1 MKKLLENKTFQIIYT
16 IIKVFVVA
24 MLSIY
29 LLFVVVQR
37 FTNNSSILGYR
48 VFTVATGSMEPVYN
62 INDVILVKD
71 VDVST
76 LKKGDDIAYLGNR
89 DAVKGL
95 IVTHRIIRMETFADG
110 KVHYTLK
117 GVNNKY
123 EDPSITADQI
133 LGKVV
138 GKLPVVNFINHVVK
152 NIYGFFFLVFCP
164 LVLVIFLEIA
174 DTIIDMKLEKNEIR
188 LIEKEDKKSKKKK
201 SSKRDSE
208 VVDDEKNVDTTKDKD
223 DEVETDIDKATEVGE
238 TDKADKTDV
247 DTDVLDSDIEVIDDN
262 HVLYSEVDVVS
273 RYDVDREDIVEDLES
288 LEDINIEKNVG
299 DKDAEEEEVI

>member
-16 IIKVFVVA
+16 IIKIFVVA

-29 LLFVVVQR
+29 LLFVIVQR

-48 VFTVATGSMEPVYN
+48 VFTIATGSMEPVYN

-71 VDVST
+71 TDPST

-95 IVTHRIIRMETFADG
+95 IVTHRIIRIKTFSDG

-123 EDPSITADQI
+123 EDPSITEDQI

-188 LIEKEDKKSKKKK
+188 LIEKEDKKSKKKNK
-201 SSKRDSE
+201 KENISNNE
-208 VVDDEKNVDTTKDKD
+208 ELDE
-223 DEVETDIDKATEVGE
+223 
-238 TDKADKTDV
+238 DV
-247 DTDVLDSDIEVIDDN
+247 DTDTSVLDSDVEVIDDD

-273 RYDVDREDIVEDLES
+273 GYSNTNNDEELVEDLES

-299 DKDAEEEEVI
+299 DGDAEEEEVI

>member
-16 IIKVFVVA
+16 IIKIFVVA

-29 LLFVVVQR
+29 LLFVIVQR

-48 VFTVATGSMEPVYN
+48 VFTIATGSMEPVYN

-71 VDVST
+71 TDPST

-95 IVTHRIIRMETFADG
+95 IVTHRIIRIETFNDG

-123 EDPSITADQI
+123 EDPSITEDQI

-188 LIEKEDKKSKKKK
+188 LIEKEDKKSKKKNK
-201 SSKRDSE
+201 KENISNNE
-208 VVDDEKNVDTTKDKD
+208 ELDE
-223 DEVETDIDKATEVGE
+223 
-238 TDKADKTDV
+238 DV
-247 DTDVLDSDIEVIDDN
+247 DTDPSVLDSDVEVIDDD

-273 RYDVDREDIVEDLES
+273 GYSNTNNDEELVEDLES

-299 DKDAEEEEVI
+299 DGDAEEEEVI

>member
-16 IIKVFVVA
+16 IIKIFVVA

-29 LLFVVVQR
+29 LLFVIVQR

-48 VFTVATGSMEPVYN
+48 VFTIATGSMEPVYN

-71 VDVST
+71 TDPST

-95 IVTHRIIRMETFADG
+95 IVTHRIIRIETFSDG

-123 EDPSITADQI
+123 EDPSITEDQI

-188 LIEKEDKKSKKKK
+188 LIEKEDKKKNKKEK
-201 SSKRDSE
+201 SSNNE
-208 VVDDEKNVDTTKDKD
+208 ELDE
-223 DEVETDIDKATEVGE
+223 
-238 TDKADKTDV
+238 DV
-247 DTDVLDSDIEVIDDN
+247 DTDTSVLDSDVEVIDDDQ
-262 HVLYSEVDVVS
+262 VLYSEVDVVS
-273 RYDVDREDIVEDLES
+273 GYSNTNNDEELVEDLES

-299 DKDAEEEEVI
+299 DGDAEEEEVI

>member
-16 IIKVFVVA
+16 IIKIFVVA

-29 LLFVVVQR
+29 LLFVIVQR

-48 VFTVATGSMEPVYN
+48 VFTIATGSMEPVYN

-71 VDVST
+71 TDPST

-95 IVTHRIIRMETFADG
+95 IVTHRIIRIETFSDG

-123 EDPSITADQI
+123 EDPSITEDQI

-188 LIEKEDKKSKKKK
+188 LIEKEDKKSKKKNK
-201 SSKRDSE
+201 KENISNNE
-208 VVDDEKNVDTTKDKD
+208 ELDE
-223 DEVETDIDKATEVGE
+223 
-238 TDKADKTDV
+238 DV
-247 DTDVLDSDIEVIDDN
+247 DTDTSVLDSDVEVLDDD

-273 RYDVDREDIVEDLES
+273 GYSNTNNDEELVEDLES

-299 DKDAEEEEVI
+299 DGDAEEEEVI

>member
-16 IIKVFVVA
+16 IIKIFVVA

-29 LLFVVVQR
+29 LLFVIVQR

-48 VFTVATGSMEPVYN
+48 VFTIATGSMEPVYN

-71 VDVST
+71 TDPST

-95 IVTHRIIRMETFADG
+95 IVTHRIIRIETFSDG

-123 EDPSITADQI
+123 EDPSITEDQI

-188 LIEKEDKKSKKKK
+188 LIEKEDKKSKKKNK
-201 SSKRDSE
+201 KENISNNE
-208 VVDDEKNVDTTKDKD
+208 ELDE
-223 DEVETDIDKATEVGE
+223 
-238 TDKADKTDV
+238 DV
-247 DTDVLDSDIEVIDDN
+247 DTDTSVLDSDVEVIDDD

-273 RYDVDREDIVEDLES
+273 GYSNTNNDEELVEDLES

-299 DKDAEEEEVI
+299 DGDVEEEEVI

>member
-16 IIKVFVVA
+16 IIKIFVVA

-29 LLFVVVQR
+29 LLFVIVQR

-48 VFTVATGSMEPVYN
+48 VFTIATGSMEPVYN
-62 INDVILVKD
+62 IDDVILVKD
-71 VDVST
+71 TDPST

-95 IVTHRIIRMETFADG
+95 IVTHRIIRMETFNDG

-123 EDPSITADQI
+123 EDPSITEDQI

-188 LIEKEDKKSKKKK
+188 LIEKEDKKSKKKNK
-201 SSKRDSE
+201 KENISNNE
-208 VVDDEKNVDTTKDKD
+208 ELDE
-223 DEVETDIDKATEVGE
+223 
-238 TDKADKTDV
+238 DV
-247 DTDVLDSDIEVIDDN
+247 DTDPSVLDSDVEVIDDD

-273 RYDVDREDIVEDLES
+273 GYSNTNNDEELVEDLES

-299 DKDAEEEEVI
+299 DGDAEEEEVI

>member
-1 MKKLLENKTFQIIYT
+1 MKKLLENKTFQLIYT
-16 IIKVFVVA
+16 IIKIFVVA
-24 MLSIY
+24 LLSIY
-29 LLFVVVQR
+29 LLFVIIQR

-71 VDVST
+71 TDPST

-95 IVTHRIIRMETFADG
+95 VVTHRIIRIETFEDG

-188 LIEKEDKKSKKKK
+188 LIEKEDKNGKQKKDSDEDTTDEESEDVEAEDDSATLTDDNTDNDFEESFDDNIENDEDNQDRDKKSKN
-201 SSKRDSE
+201 R
-208 VVDDEKNVDTTKDKD
+208 
-223 DEVETDIDKATEVGE
+223 
-238 TDKADKTDV
+238 
-247 DTDVLDSDIEVIDDN
+247 
-262 HVLYSEVDVVS
+262 
-273 RYDVDREDIVEDLES
+273 
-288 LEDINIEKNVG
+288 EKNVG
-299 DKDAEEEEVI
+299 DEDAEEEEII

>member
-29 LLFVVVQR
+29 LLFVIVQR

-48 VFTVATGSMEPVYN
+48 VFTIATGSMEPVYN
-62 INDVILVKD
+62 IDDVILVKD
-71 VDVST
+71 TDPST

-95 IVTHRIIRMETFADG
+95 IVTHRIIRIETFNDG

-123 EDPSITADQI
+123 EDPSITEDQI

-188 LIEKEDKKSKKKK
+188 LIEKEDKKSKKKNK
-201 SSKRDSE
+201 KENISNNE
-208 VVDDEKNVDTTKDKD
+208 ELDE
-223 DEVETDIDKATEVGE
+223 
-238 TDKADKTDV
+238 DV
-247 DTDVLDSDIEVIDDN
+247 DTDTSVLDSDVEVIDDD

-273 RYDVDREDIVEDLES
+273 GYSNTNNDEELVEDLES

-299 DKDAEEEEVI
+299 DGDAEEEEVI

>member
-1 MKKLLENKTFQIIYT
+1 MKKLLENKTFQLIYT
-16 IIKVFVVA
+16 IIKIFVVA
-24 MLSIY
+24 LLSIY
-29 LLFVVVQR
+29 LLFVIIQR

-71 VDVST
+71 TDSST

-95 IVTHRIIRMETFADG
+95 VVTHRIIRIETFDDG

-188 LIEKEDKKSKKKK
+188 LIEKEDKKSKRKKD
-201 SSKRDSE
+201 RDE
-208 VVDDEKNVDTTKDKD
+208 DITDEESV
-223 DEVETDIDKATEVGE
+223 EVEDDSAEEEAEDTEADDGSATLTDDNT
-238 TDKADKTDV
+238 ADDFEES
-247 DTDVLDSDIEVIDDN
+247 LDSNIENEEDN
-262 HVLYSEVDVVS
+262 Q
-273 RYDVDREDIVEDLES
+273 DRNRKNKNS
-288 LEDINIEKNVG
+288 EKNVG
-299 DKDAEEEEVI
+299 DEDAEEEEVI

>member
-16 IIKVFVVA
+16 IIKIFVVA

-29 LLFVVVQR
+29 LLFVIVQR

-48 VFTVATGSMEPVYN
+48 VFTIATGSMEPVYN

-71 VDVST
+71 TDPST

-95 IVTHRIIRMETFADG
+95 IVTHRIIRMETFSDG

-123 EDPSITADQI
+123 EDPSITEDQI

-188 LIEKEDKKSKKKK
+188 LIEKEDKKSKKKNK
-201 SSKRDSE
+201 KENISNNE
-208 VVDDEKNVDTTKDKD
+208 ELDE
-223 DEVETDIDKATEVGE
+223 
-238 TDKADKTDV
+238 DV
-247 DTDVLDSDIEVIDDN
+247 DTDPSVLDSDVEVIDDD

-273 RYDVDREDIVEDLES
+273 GYSNTNNDEELVEDLES

-299 DKDAEEEEVI
+299 DGDAEEEEVI

>member
-29 LLFVVVQR
+29 LLFVIVQR

-48 VFTVATGSMEPVYN
+48 VFTIATGSMEPVYN
-62 INDVILVKD
+62 IDDVILVKD
-71 VDVST
+71 TDPST

-95 IVTHRIIRMETFADG
+95 IVTHRIIRIETFNDG

-188 LIEKEDKKSKKKK
+188 LIEKEDKKSTKKNKK
-201 SSKRDSE
+201 ENISNNE
-208 VVDDEKNVDTTKDKD
+208 ELDE
-223 DEVETDIDKATEVGE
+223 
-238 TDKADKTDV
+238 DV
-247 DTDVLDSDIEVIDDN
+247 DTDPSVLDSDVEVIDDD

-273 RYDVDREDIVEDLES
+273 CYSNTNNDEELVEDLES

-299 DKDAEEEEVI
+299 DGDAEEEEVI

>member
-16 IIKVFVVA
+16 IIKIFVVA
-24 MLSIY
+24 MLCIY
-29 LLFVVVQR
+29 LLFVIVQR

-48 VFTVATGSMEPVYN
+48 VFTIATGSMEPVYN

-71 VDVST
+71 TDPST

-95 IVTHRIIRMETFADG
+95 IVTHRIIRIETFSDG

-123 EDPSITADQI
+123 EDPSITEDQI

-188 LIEKEDKKSKKKK
+188 LIEKEDKKSKKKNK
-201 SSKRDSE
+201 KENISNNE
-208 VVDDEKNVDTTKDKD
+208 ELDEDVNTDTS
-223 DEVETDIDKATEVGE
+223 
-238 TDKADKTDV
+238 
-247 DTDVLDSDIEVIDDN
+247 VLDSDVEVIDDD

-273 RYDVDREDIVEDLES
+273 GYSNTNNDEELVEDLES

-299 DKDAEEEEVI
+299 DGDAEEEEVI

>member
-16 IIKVFVVA
+16 IIKIFVVA

-29 LLFVVVQR
+29 LLFVIVQR

-48 VFTVATGSMEPVYN
+48 VFTIATGSMEPVYN
-62 INDVILVKD
+62 IDDVILVKD
-71 VDVST
+71 TDPST

-95 IVTHRIIRMETFADG
+95 IVTHRIIRIETFSDG

-123 EDPSITADQI
+123 EDPSITEDQI

-188 LIEKEDKKSKKKK
+188 LIEKEDKKSKKKNK
-201 SSKRDSE
+201 KENISNNE
-208 VVDDEKNVDTTKDKD
+208 ELDE
-223 DEVETDIDKATEVGE
+223 
-238 TDKADKTDV
+238 DV
-247 DTDVLDSDIEVIDDN
+247 DTDTSVLDSDVEVIDDD

-273 RYDVDREDIVEDLES
+273 GYSNTNNDEELVEDLES

-299 DKDAEEEEVI
+299 DGDAEEEEVI

>member
-16 IIKVFVVA
+16 IIKIFVVA

-29 LLFVVVQR
+29 LLFVIVQR

-48 VFTVATGSMEPVYN
+48 VFTIATGSMEPVYN

-71 VDVST
+71 TDPST

-95 IVTHRIIRMETFADG
+95 IVTHRIIRIETFSDG

-123 EDPSITADQI
+123 EDPSITEDQI

-188 LIEKEDKKSKKKK
+188 LIEKEDKKSKKKNK
-201 SSKRDSE
+201 KENISNNE
-208 VVDDEKNVDTTKDKD
+208 ELDE
-223 DEVETDIDKATEVGE
+223 
-238 TDKADKTDV
+238 DV
-247 DTDVLDSDIEVIDDN
+247 DTDTSVLDSDVEVIDDDQ
-262 HVLYSEVDVVS
+262 VLYSEVDVVS
-273 RYDVDREDIVEDLES
+273 GYSNTNNDEELVEDLES

-299 DKDAEEEEVI
+299 DGDAEEEEVI

>member
-29 LLFVVVQR
+29 LLFVIVQR

-48 VFTVATGSMEPVYN
+48 VFTIATGSMEPVYN
-62 INDVILVKD
+62 IDDVILVKD
-71 VDVST
+71 TDPST

-95 IVTHRIIRMETFADG
+95 IVTHRIIRMETFNDG

-123 EDPSITADQI
+123 EDPSITEDQI

-188 LIEKEDKKSKKKK
+188 LIEKEDKKSTKKNKK
-201 SSKRDSE
+201 ENISNNE
-208 VVDDEKNVDTTKDKD
+208 ELDE
-223 DEVETDIDKATEVGE
+223 
-238 TDKADKTDV
+238 DV
-247 DTDVLDSDIEVIDDN
+247 DTDPSVLDSDVEVIDDD

-273 RYDVDREDIVEDLES
+273 CYSNTNNDEELVEDLES

-299 DKDAEEEEVI
+299 DGDVEEEEVI

>member
-16 IIKVFVVA
+16 IIKIFVVA

-29 LLFVVVQR
+29 LLFVIVQR

-48 VFTVATGSMEPVYN
+48 VFTIATGSMEPVYN

-71 VDVST
+71 TDPST

-95 IVTHRIIRMETFADG
+95 IVTHRIIRIETFSDG

-123 EDPSITADQI
+123 EDPSITEDQI

-188 LIEKEDKKSKKKK
+188 LIEKEDKKSKKKNK
-201 SSKRDSE
+201 KENISNNE
-208 VVDDEKNVDTTKDKD
+208 ELDEDV
-223 DEVETDIDKATEVGE
+223 DIDTS
-238 TDKADKTDV
+238 
-247 DTDVLDSDIEVIDDN
+247 VLDSDVEVIDDD

-273 RYDVDREDIVEDLES
+273 GYSNTNNDEELVEDLES

-299 DKDAEEEEVI
+299 DGDAEEEEVI

>member
-29 LLFVVVQR
+29 LLFVIVQR

-48 VFTVATGSMEPVYN
+48 VFTIATGSMEPVYN

-71 VDVST
+71 TDPST

-95 IVTHRIIRMETFADG
+95 IVTHRIIRIETFSDG

-123 EDPSITADQI
+123 EDPSITEDQI

-188 LIEKEDKKSKKKK
+188 LIEKEDKKSKKKNK
-201 SSKRDSE
+201 KENISNNEKL
-208 VVDDEKNVDTTKDKD
+208 DE
-223 DEVETDIDKATEVGE
+223 
-238 TDKADKTDV
+238 DV
-247 DTDVLDSDIEVIDDN
+247 DTDTSVLDSDVEVIYDD

-273 RYDVDREDIVEDLES
+273 GYSNTNNDEELVEDLES

-299 DKDAEEEEVI
+299 DGDAEEEEVI

>member
-29 LLFVVVQR
+29 LLFVIVQR

-48 VFTVATGSMEPVYN
+48 VFTIATGSMEPVYN
-62 INDVILVKD
+62 IDDVILVKD
-71 VDVST
+71 TDPST

-95 IVTHRIIRMETFADG
+95 IVTHRIIRMETFSDG

-188 LIEKEDKKSKKKK
+188 LIEKEDKKSKKKNK
-201 SSKRDSE
+201 KENISNNE
-208 VVDDEKNVDTTKDKD
+208 ELDE
-223 DEVETDIDKATEVGE
+223 
-238 TDKADKTDV
+238 DV
-247 DTDVLDSDIEVIDDN
+247 DTDPSVLDSDVEVIDDD

-273 RYDVDREDIVEDLES
+273 GYSNTNNDEELVEDLES

-299 DKDAEEEEVI
+299 DGDAEEEEVI